1 MINDGVDYKKP
12 CVGTLYEW
20 NGVYTQAERHKLLTA
35 AITNALQELT
45 DEDARNIDE
54 YTDRLQLLIKNVGA
68 VSALELLAKLGM
80 FLNLAEKE
88 GYDV

>member
-1 MINDGVDYKKP
+1 MKSDGVDYEKP
-12 CVGTLYEW
+12 YVGELYSW
-20 NGVYTQAERHKLLTA
+20 NGVYTQVERHKYLTA
-35 AITNALQELT
+35 AMTNALQELT
-45 DEDARNIDE
+45 DDDAHNIDE
-54 YTDRLQLLIKNVGA
+54 YTDKLQSWVKNLGA

>member
-1 MINDGVDYKKP
+1 MNYGIVDKSKP
-12 CVGTLYEW
+12 NVATLYPGLSFCE
-20 NGVYTQAERHKLLTA
+20 TDERRKLLTA

-45 DEDARNIDE
+45 DEDAHNIDE
-54 YTDRLQLLIKNVGA
+54 YTDKLQLLIKNVGA
-68 VSALELLAKLGM
+68 ISALELLAKLGM